1 MKALGRKDNMD
12 GQHNAPFSM
21 GELGRT
27 LGKTGKTAPGKD
39 EIYII
44 MLKYLGEKGLCGMRE
59 DCPRAGKRQ

>member
-1 MKALGRKDNMD
+1 MEALGRKNNMD

-39 EIYII
+39 EIYHAKIS
-44 MLKYLGEKGLCGMRE
+44 R
-59 DCPRAGKRQ
+59 